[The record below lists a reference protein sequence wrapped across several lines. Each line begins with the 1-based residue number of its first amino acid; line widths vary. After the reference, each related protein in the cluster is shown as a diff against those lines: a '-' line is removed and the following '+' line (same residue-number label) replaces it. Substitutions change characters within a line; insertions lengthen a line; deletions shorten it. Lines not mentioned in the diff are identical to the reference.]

1 MKTIKEVFD
10 HHLRDMVFDNQFVKQ
25 VKNFQHYFLTKNDDH
40 LHFFAE
46 PLVGVYNIKW
56 TTKETDMWWSDIC
69 QVDEDEVTDD
79 YLSVPD
85 VNPKFE
91 ISGKA
96 INVLFLYL
104 IHRVETSS
112 LIKEKDKIDCKLALM
127 SILQYKFLTSIHSN
141 NFRLVLADKSI
152 ALETYNQLDN
162 KFDLKRAKSWKIL
175 LEERGSILI
184 DERGVYGRIIQRFDE
199 NKRII
204 DMVNDVKGR
213 LNKSMVAIMR
223 VFYDVKEKG
232 DRIHHTSST
241 LMLEDLV
248 VKDLSRQQ
256 SSYVRYIQRVAG
268 NPETFIKKELRDVI
282 VSSMKA
288 IDEDFFDQVLVFF
301 SQNFDNTKFKYLHT
315 VVDDVINY
323 TFDFMREENL
333 STRDSFV
340 IATRIRQNFMSGRAN
355 DGKVMEAR
363 KLVDKMIHT
372 YNPKT
377 KRMVITSERVSLM
390 MYIVLRAL
398 FMHHY
403 QD

>member
-69 QVDEDEVTDD
+69 QVDEDEITDD
-79 YLSVPD
+79 YLAVPD

-256 SSYVRYIQRVAG
+256 SSYIRYIQRVAG

>member
-79 YLSVPD
+79 YLAVPD

-152 ALETYNQLDN
+152 AFETYNQLDN

-256 SSYVRYIQRVAG
+256 SSYIRYIQRIAS

-301 SQNFDNTKFKYLHT
+301 SQNFDNTKFKYLHM

-323 TFDFMREENL
+323 TFDL
-333 STRDSFV
+333 T
-340 IATRIRQNFMSGRAN
+340 
-355 DGKVMEAR
+355 GK
-363 KLVDKMIHT
+363 
-372 YNPKT
+372 
-377 KRMVITSERVSLM
+377 
-390 MYIVLRAL
+390 
-398 FMHHY
+398 
-403 QD
+403 

>member
-79 YLSVPD
+79 YLAVPD

-152 ALETYNQLDN
+152 AFETYNQLDN

-256 SSYVRYIQRVAG
+256 SSYIRYIQRIAS

-301 SQNFDNTKFKYLHT
+301 SQNFDNTKFKYLHM

>member
-79 YLSVPD
+79 YLAVPD

-256 SSYVRYIQRVAG
+256 SSYIRYIQRIAG

-301 SQNFDNTKFKYLHT
+301 SQNFDNSKFKYLHT

-323 TFDFMREENL
+323 TFEFMREENL

>member
-10 HHLRDMVFDNQFVKQ
+10 HHLSDMVFDNQFVKQ

-79 YLSVPD
+79 YLVVPD

-256 SSYVRYIQRVAG
+256 SSYIRYIQRIAS

-301 SQNFDNTKFKYLHT
+301 SQNFDNSKFKYLHT

-323 TFDFMREENL
+323 TFEFMREENL

-377 KRMVITSERVSLM
+377 KRMVITSERVGLM

>member
-10 HHLRDMVFDNQFVKQ
+10 HNLRDMVFDNQFVKQ

-79 YLSVPD
+79 YLAVPD

-256 SSYVRYIQRVAG
+256 SSYIRYIQRIAS

-301 SQNFDNTKFKYLHT
+301 SQNFDNSKFKYLHM

-323 TFDFMREENL
+323 TFEFMREENL

-372 YNPKT
+372 YNQKT

>member
-69 QVDEDEVTDD
+69 QIDEDEVTDD
-79 YLSVPD
+79 YLAVPD

-256 SSYVRYIQRVAG
+256 SSYIRYIQRVAG

-323 TFDFMREENL
+323 TFEFMREENL

>member
-79 YLSVPD
+79 YLAVPD

-256 SSYVRYIQRVAG
+256 SSYIRYIQRIAS

-288 IDEDFFDQVLVFF
+288 IDEDFFDQVLIFF

>member
-10 HHLRDMVFDNQFVKQ
+10 HHLRNMVFDNQFVKQ

-79 YLSVPD
+79 YLAVPD

-256 SSYVRYIQRVAG
+256 SSYIRYIQRIAS

-301 SQNFDNTKFKYLHT
+301 SQNFDNSKFKYLHM

-323 TFDFMREENL
+323 TFEFMREENL

>member
-79 YLSVPD
+79 YLAVPD

-175 LEERGSILI
+175 LEERGSTLI

-256 SSYVRYIQRVAG
+256 SSYIRYIQRIAS

-390 MYIVLRAL
+390 LYIVLRAL

>member
-10 HHLRDMVFDNQFVKQ
+10 LHLRDMVFDNQFVKQ

-79 YLSVPD
+79 YLAVPD

-256 SSYVRYIQRVAG
+256 SSYIRYIQRIAS

-323 TFDFMREENL
+323 TFEFMREENL

>member
-10 HHLRDMVFDNQFVKQ
+10 HHLRDMVFDNQLVKQ

-79 YLSVPD
+79 YLAVPD

-256 SSYVRYIQRVAG
+256 SSYIRYIQRIAS

>member
-79 YLSVPD
+79 YLAVPD

-256 SSYVRYIQRVAG
+256 SSYIRYIQRIAS

-288 IDEDFFDQVLVFF
+288 IDEDFFDQVLIFF

-333 STRDSFV
+333 STRDSFI

>member
-79 YLSVPD
+79 YLAVPD

-104 IHRVETSS
+104 IHRIETSS

-256 SSYVRYIQRVAG
+256 SSYIRYIQRIAS

-288 IDEDFFDQVLVFF
+288 IDEDFFDHVLVFF

-323 TFDFMREENL
+323 TFEFMREENL

>member
-79 YLSVPD
+79 YLAVPD

-184 DERGVYGRIIQRFDE
+184 DERGAYGRIIQRFDE

-256 SSYVRYIQRVAG
+256 SSYIRYIQRIAS

>member
-79 YLSVPD
+79 YLAVPD

-256 SSYVRYIQRVAG
+256 SSYIRYIQRVAG

-323 TFDFMREENL
+323 TFEFMREENL

>member
-79 YLSVPD
+79 YLAVPD

-184 DERGVYGRIIQRFDE
+184 DERGVYGRIVQQFDE

-256 SSYVRYIQRVAG
+256 SSYIRYIQRIAS

-288 IDEDFFDQVLVFF
+288 IDEDFFDQVLIFF

>member
-79 YLSVPD
+79 YLAVPD

-256 SSYVRYIQRVAG
+256 SSYIRYIQRIAS

-301 SQNFDNTKFKYLHT
+301 SQNFDNAKFKYLHT

-323 TFDFMREENL
+323 TFEFMREENL

>member
-69 QVDEDEVTDD
+69 RVDEDEVTDD
-79 YLSVPD
+79 YLAVPD

-256 SSYVRYIQRVAG
+256 SSYIRYIQRIAS

-323 TFDFMREENL
+323 TFEFMREENL

>member
-79 YLSVPD
+79 YLAVPD

-256 SSYVRYIQRVAG
+256 SSYIRYIQRVAG

-355 DGKVMEAR
+355 DGKVIEAR

>member
-79 YLSVPD
+79 YLAVPD

-184 DERGVYGRIIQRFDE
+184 DERGVYGKIIQRFDE

-241 LMLEDLV
+241 LLLEDLI

-256 SSYVRYIQRVAG
+256 SSYIRYIQRIAS

-390 MYIVLRAL
+390 MYVVLRAL

>member
-79 YLSVPD
+79 YLAVPD

-256 SSYVRYIQRVAG
+256 SSYIRYIQRIAS

-323 TFDFMREENL
+323 TFEFMREENL

-377 KRMVITSERVSLM
+377 KRMVVTSERVSLM

>member
-56 TTKETDMWWSDIC
+56 TTKETDTWWSDIC

-79 YLSVPD
+79 YLAVPD

-256 SSYVRYIQRVAG
+256 SSYIRYIQRIAS

>member
-1 MKTIKEVFD
+1 
-10 HHLRDMVFDNQFVKQ
+10 
-25 VKNFQHYFLTKNDDH
+25 
-40 LHFFAE
+40 
-46 PLVGVYNIKW
+46 
-56 TTKETDMWWSDIC
+56 
-69 QVDEDEVTDD
+69 
-79 YLSVPD
+79 
-85 VNPKFE
+85 
-91 ISGKA
+91 
-96 INVLFLYL
+96 
-104 IHRVETSS
+104 
-112 LIKEKDKIDCKLALM
+112 
-127 SILQYKFLTSIHSN
+127 
-141 NFRLVLADKSI
+141 
-152 ALETYNQLDN
+152 
-162 KFDLKRAKSWKIL
+162 
-175 LEERGSILI
+175 
-184 DERGVYGRIIQRFDE
+184 
-199 NKRII
+199 
-204 DMVNDVKGR
+204 MVNDVKGR

-256 SSYVRYIQRVAG
+256 SSYIRYIQRIAS

>member
-79 YLSVPD
+79 YLAVPD

-152 ALETYNQLDN
+152 ALETYNQFDN

-256 SSYVRYIQRVAG
+256 SSYIRYIQRIAS

>member
-79 YLSVPD
+79 YLAVPD

-256 SSYVRYIQRVAG
+256 SSYIRYIQRIAS

-301 SQNFDNTKFKYLHT
+301 SQNFDNSKFKYLHT

-340 IATRIRQNFMSGRAN
+340 IATRIRQKFMSGRAN

>member
-79 YLSVPD
+79 YLAVPD

-256 SSYVRYIQRVAG
+256 SSYIRYIQRIAS

-340 IATRIRQNFMSGRAN
+340 IAARIRQNFMSGRAN

>member
-79 YLSVPD
+79 YLAVPD

-256 SSYVRYIQRVAG
+256 SSYIRYIQRIAS

>member
-256 SSYVRYIQRVAG
+256 SSYIRYIQRVAG

>member
-79 YLSVPD
+79 YLAVPD

-199 NKRII
+199 NKRIV

-256 SSYVRYIQRVAG
+256 SSYIRYIQRIAS

-323 TFDFMREENL
+323 TFEFMREENL

-355 DGKVMEAR
+355 DGKVIEAR

-398 FMHHY
+398 FMQHY

>member
-79 YLSVPD
+79 YLAVPD

-256 SSYVRYIQRVAG
+256 SSYIRYIQRIAS

-323 TFDFMREENL
+323 TFEFMREENL